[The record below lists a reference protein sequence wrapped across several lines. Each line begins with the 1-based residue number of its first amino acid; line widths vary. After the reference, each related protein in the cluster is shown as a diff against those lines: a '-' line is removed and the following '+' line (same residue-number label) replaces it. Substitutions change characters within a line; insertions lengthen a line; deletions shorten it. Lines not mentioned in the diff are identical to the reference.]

1 MQITQNI
8 YKSVQEE
15 RAMSLRQG
23 YNFLLLLLPKPEKK
37 VPGGGGGG

>member
-23 YNFLLLLLPKPEKK
+23 YNFLLLPKPEKK